1 MMVQARWTIYSACWG
16 VCVGCILGA
25 VGGSGVA
32 DPLFLENTVTVPRI
46 NHADQDGVQAKPKPL
61 YLNFQEL
68 EEQVG
73 KWSTQR
79 WIRSISFLA
88 L

>member
-1 MMVQARWTIYSACWG
+1 
-16 VCVGCILGA
+16 
-25 VGGSGVA
+25 VA

-46 NHADQDGVQAKPKPL
+46 NHADQDGVQAEPKPL

-68 EEQVG
+68 EKHVG

-79 WIRSISFLA
+79 WIRLISSWHFELG
-88 L
+88 LWQFGHQHPHTQQHPE